1 MQSTTLAS
9 RRLLQTAT
17 LLIAA
22 SISGCLFAG
31 GDETSHTLPAVSNA
45 KWQAECSSCH
55 GLYHP
60 ALLPE
65 RSWRKLMGGLD
76 KHFGENATLDAAT
89 QKEITDFLAG
99 NAADRSNHR
108 RANKI
113 AQSIP
118 KAAAPLRISET
129 GYFIRKHGEIGSAV
143 WQRKAIGSKANCVA
157 CHPDADKGVFNEHA
171 LRIPR

>member
-65 RSWRKLMGGLD
+65 RTARLHGLCAG
-76 KHFGENATLDAAT
+76 FIELSILGEAM
-89 QKEITDFLAG
+89 
-99 NAADRSNHR
+99 R
-108 RANKI
+108 
-113 AQSIP
+113 
-118 KAAAPLRISET
+118 
-129 GYFIRKHGEIGSAV
+129 
-143 WQRKAIGSKANCVA
+143 
-157 CHPDADKGVFNEHA
+157 
-171 LRIPR
+171 